1 MAKREMVE
9 NHVEKLLEHITGK
22 DDLKRNEAGDWPFG
36 LERGVMYVGVRG
48 EKDANVQVW
57 GVAAVEVPESPEL
70 YKHLNDTNNQV
81 EFTRALYR
89 DGEVV
94 IATELVGESLDIE
107 ELQVAVD
114 RVASGADH
122 FGPKIVEACGGRTVR
137 TAAPPEA
144 PKPAEEPPATGQY
157 L

>member
-1 MAKREMVE
+1 MAKREMLE

-22 DDLKRNEAGDWPFG
+22 DDLKRDESGNWPFG

-48 EKDANVQVW
+48 ERDANVQVW

-70 YKHLNDTNNQV
+70 YKHLNATNNEVQFSRV
-81 EFTRALYR
+81 LYR

-94 IATELVGESLDIE
+94 VATELVGESLDVE
-107 ELQVAVD
+107 ELQMAVD
-114 RVASGADH
+114 RIAQGADH
-122 FGPKIVEACGGRTVR
+122 FGPEIVEACGGRTVKEP
-137 TAAPPEA
+137 AKPE
-144 PKPAEEPPATGQY
+144 PETPVEEPPATGQY